1 MKSARYILPG
11 LLVLVGVV
19 WFFQGVGVLPGSFM
33 TGDIR
38 WAIAGIVSAAVGIGL
53 WRYNRDREN

>member
-1 MKSARYILPG
+1 MKGARN
-11 LLVLVGVV
+11 LLSGVLLLIGVV
-19 WFFQGVGVLPGSFM
+19 WFLQGVGVLPGSFM

-38 WAIAGIVSAAVGIGL
+38 WAVAGIVSAAVGIGL